1 MLISHPLAE
10 PLQPLQVGVLVKV
23 RVHVFQETCVEG
35 VVLVGGVSDKIKMS
49 AYQKI
54 ITNEFPKIM
63 FEENFM
69 KFGE

>member
-35 VVLVGGVSDKIKMS
+35 VVLVRGVSDKIKMS
-49 AYQKI
+49 AY
-54 ITNEFPKIM
+54 
-63 FEENFM
+63 
-69 KFGE
+69 